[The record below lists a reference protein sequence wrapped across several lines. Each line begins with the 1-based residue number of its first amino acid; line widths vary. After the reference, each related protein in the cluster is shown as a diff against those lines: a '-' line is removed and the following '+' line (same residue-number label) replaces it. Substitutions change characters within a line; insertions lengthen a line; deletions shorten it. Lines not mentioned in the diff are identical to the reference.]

1 MCGIAAL
8 QLRNPGLR
16 PRLGALMNGMLSQ
29 ICERGPDSAGIALY
43 GDPDLTP
50 PGTSNV
56 SLLDLEPAADELE
69 SRLRLLLPDAV
80 DLAVT
85 DFGETTLVR
94 AAVSSGA
101 LEAALASAVGR
112 LQVAGRGSH
121 VAVLKGTGHPL
132 QLAAGYGLAG
142 RSGTQALAHTRM
154 ATESAVTASGAH
166 PFTVAD
172 DLCLVHNGSFSNH
185 ASIRRQ
191 LRSEGVEFDSDNDS
205 EVAARFVA
213 RRLQHG
219 SGLTEALGELGR
231 VFDGFYTLV
240 VTTADRLAVVRDP
253 IACKPAIIAETDDW
267 VAMASEYRALDAL
280 PGIEL
285 AHIFEPDPGVVYTWT
300 SPLPE
305 QRPFPASHTP
315 FPEPVEGP
323 RPHREALRQAPGTG
337 ALRQAQETEALRQA
351 QGTETLRQAQG
362 AGVGR

>member
-43 GDPDLTP
+43 GDPELTP
-50 PGTSNV
+50 PDSTTV
-56 SLLDLEPAADELE
+56 TLLDLDLTTEQLE
-69 SRLRLLLPDAV
+69 ARLRPLLRAGAML
-80 DLAVT
+80 LAT
-85 DFGETTLVR
+85 DFGETTLVTAGVPSR
-94 AAVSSGA
+94 TLESA
-101 LEAALASAVGR
+101 LVQVVGHP
-112 LQVAGRGSH
+112 QVAGRGEH

-132 QLAAGYGLAG
+132 QLAETYGLTG
-142 RSGTQALAHTRM
+142 RSGTQAVAHTRM

-185 ASIRRQ
+185 ATIRRQ
-191 LRSEGVEFDSDNDS
+191 LRSEGVTFDSDNDS

-213 RRLQHG
+213 WRLQHG
-219 SGLTEALGELGR
+219 SDLTQALEELGR

-267 VAMASEYRALDAL
+267 VAMASEYRALDGL

-285 AHIFEPDPGVVYTWT
+285 AHIFEPDPGVIYTWT
-300 SPLPE
+300 SPLSDTSPL
-305 QRPFPASHTP
+305 PDPP
-315 FPEPVEGP
+315 PLPEPRPLPDLVEG
-323 RPHREALRQAPGTG
+323 HAA
-337 ALRQAQETEALRQA
+337 EALRQA
-351 QGTETLRQAQG
+351 QGTERPVQEALRQAQG
-362 AGVGR
+362 TGVGR